1 MAQGEK
7 LVMLSKDAWGRGF
20 EDLLNFLD
28 LSSFPNLFYLAFRKE
43 KCSEAVVSLQ
53 QLLAEEREDQK
64 TLIQRRED
72 NKSVPMPQE

>member
-28 LSSFPNLFYLAFRKE
+28 FVIFS
-43 KCSEAVVSLQ
+43 
-53 QLLAEEREDQK
+53 
-64 TLIQRRED
+64 
-72 NKSVPMPQE
+72 